1 MRKVM
6 PAAVLTAALLVFA
19 FPGTAVAHEERDV
32 GDLTM
37 AVGFGA
43 EPAYAGQ
50 PNSAQLIL
58 SRLGKP
64 VTNLGDA
71 LEVEVTF
78 GSESTKLSL
87 EPDFEIGEF
96 GTPGDYRAWFV
107 PTQAGTYTFHFTGTV
122 SGQKVDET
130 FTSGKGFDDV
140 MPISDA
146 EFPVTQAPTTAELSQ
161 RLDREVPRLQQA
173 IGQVRTTAN
182 ETDPLVIVAL
192 VVGVLGIA
200 IGAAGLVMARRKAA
214 GS

>member
-1 MRKVM
+1 V
-6 PAAVLTAALLVFA
+6 
-19 FPGTAVAHEERDV
+19 
-32 GDLTM
+32 
-37 AVGFGA
+37 
-43 EPAYAGQ
+43 
-50 PNSAQLIL
+50 QLIL
-58 SRLGKP
+58 SNHGKP
-64 VTNLGDA
+64 VTDLGDA

-107 PTQAGTYTFHFTGTV
+107 PTQPGTYTFHFTGTV
-122 SGQKVDET
+122 SGRKVDET
-130 FTSGKGFDDV
+130 FTSGKGFVDV
-140 MPISDA
+140 TPISDA
-146 EFPVTQAPTTAELSQ
+146 EFPATQAPTTAELSQ

-200 IGAAGLVMARRKAA
+200 VGAAGLVMARRKGA